1 MKTLIFVIIISL
13 FSFSCSNQSKTRD
26 KDNAKTKIT
35 LNDLSKEHPN
45 KEMMES
51 FLNNYEEEFIE
62 QEQDFDNLKN
72 QKLIQNIFS
81 FKTKESGLSLCL
93 IFCSNSENALIVG
106 NTNFSSEENN
116 QDFGTNGAVLFVV
129 KGDDKSKV
137 NSLLSYFAGEE

>member
-1 MKTLIFVIIISL
+1 MKTLILFITISL

-35 LNDLSKEHPN
+35 LDDLSKEHPN

-62 QEQDFDNLKN
+62 QEENFDNLKN
-72 QKLIQNIFS
+72 QEIIQNIFC

-93 IFCSNSENALIVG
+93 IFCSNSENAIIVG
-106 NTNFSSEENN
+106 NTNFLSKKDN
-116 QDFGTNGAVLFVV
+116 QSFGTNGAVLFVV